1 MICVA
6 DPIASLSE
14 GQKNCLRLV
23 GRGMSSKEIAKAT
36 GLTPQTV
43 DTYVKV
49 SMSRLGAANRREA
62 ARALAAWEL
71 SQQSGSPSPP
81 LAAALEPA
89 DAQHHTD
96 GTGWR
101 QWLRLPPV
109 GGGYSDLSWTQKSYQ
124 MLVVAVVAAAVVI
137 ALSLAL
143 AGLLQ
148 TFR

>member
-1 MICVA
+1 VD
-6 DPIASLSE
+6 DPMATLSE

-23 GRGMSSKEIAKAT
+23 GSGMSSKEIAKCT

-43 DTYVKV
+43 DTYIKTALA
-49 SMSRLGAANRREA
+49 RTGASNRRDA

-71 SQQSGSPSPP
+71 SQQSGSPPP
-81 LAAALEPA
+81 TLAGSGYHADDRPRTGGAA
-89 DAQHHTD
+89 
-96 GTGWR
+96 WR

-109 GGGYSDLSWTQKSYQ
+109 GGGLKELTWTQKSYQ
-124 MLVVAVVAAAVVI
+124 ALLVAVVAAAVVI

-143 AGLLQ
+143 AGLFQ